1 MKLSAD
7 NVTAVFNRCLSEA
20 GGTHVQA
27 DGVVTQAEFDPARL
41 NEALPEIES
50 MLDQLSEGKN
60 CCRYLVLDKKG
71 FECAKESDTL
81 KIYEKR
87 LKPKTASPMPGKHI

>member
-50 MLDQLSEGKN
+50 MLDQLSDDFKEEGGGGMSFL
-60 CCRYLVLDKKG
+60 RI
-71 FECAKESDTL
+71 FETWQKF
-81 KIYEKR
+81 
-87 LKPKTASPMPGKHI
+87 